1 MTLMDGIIRLWGFY
15 FQALCHYLCMP
26 GETAALWVDPPRRDR
41 PATLLADDAPGNNG
55 GAQAALSRLLGMAPH
70 PTTDSVTTKG

>member
-1 MTLMDGIIRLWGFY
+1 
-15 FQALCHYLCMP
+15 MP